1 MQPGFAIWLTGLS
14 GSGKTTLSRLLE
26 AQLARRGV
34 HVEVLDG
41 DELRAQLC
49 AGLGFSREDR
59 TTNVRRVGYV
69 AKLLARSGAC
79 VIVALISP
87 YRATRDEQR
96 ASIPR
101 FVEVYCKAELQAL
114 MARDPKGLYR
124 RALAGEIKNFT
135 GVDDPY
141 EPPHAPEVVCETDR
155 EPADESVA
163 RIMTQLALLGYIEPD
178 AADGAGQVVELAQR
192 ARK

>member
-1 MQPGFAIWLTGLS
+1 MTRMRPGFAVWLTGLS
-14 GSGKTTLSRLLE
+14 GAGKTTLARLLE
-26 AQLARRGV
+26 SQLKRRGL

-41 DELRAQLC
+41 DELRAHLC
-49 AGLGFSREDR
+49 AGLGFSKEDR
-59 TTNVRRVGYV
+59 DTNVRRVGFV

-79 VIVALISP
+79 VIVAMISP
-87 YRATRDEQR
+87 YEAARAEQR
-96 ASIPR
+96 AAIPK

-114 MARDPKGLYR
+114 LARDPKGLYR

-141 EPPHAPEVVCETDR
+141 EAPEAPEVVCETDR

-163 RIMTQLALLGYIEPD
+163 RILTRLDQLGYL
-178 AADGAGQVVELAQR
+178 AADDAG
-192 ARK
+192 